1 VPDRSPEAG
10 AQVRILPGAHTLT
23 PFPSC
28 KHTLTT
34 RFGLRRG
41 ARAVRPSPAR
51 SSPQR
56 PSLPN
61 WRPGCTTR
69 NYGGTRDLQGRRHIH
84 AYDHQVMMTVTV
96 DTNTL
101 DANRQSL
108 EEAIRGLDVVLA
120 ATTVSDREL
129 RGSSIKLPSE
139 PIAETLVWD

>member
-1 VPDRSPEAG
+1 
-10 AQVRILPGAHTLT
+10 
-23 PFPSC
+23 
-28 KHTLTT
+28 
-34 RFGLRRG
+34 
-41 ARAVRPSPAR
+41 
-51 SSPQR
+51 
-56 PSLPN
+56 
-61 WRPGCTTR
+61 
-69 NYGGTRDLQGRRHIH
+69 
-84 AYDHQVMMTVTV
+84 MMTVTV